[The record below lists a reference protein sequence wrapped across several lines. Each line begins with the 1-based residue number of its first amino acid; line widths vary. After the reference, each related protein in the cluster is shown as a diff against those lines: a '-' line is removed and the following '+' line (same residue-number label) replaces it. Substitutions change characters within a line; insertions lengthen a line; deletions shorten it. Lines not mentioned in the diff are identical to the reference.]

1 MPSPGPAGAGAL
13 DGQDVVWSPLWASF
27 LGGSLRRNLQA
38 GRQWGWGGLG
48 PRPVREQRC
57 RPAGRELELRGSHSK
72 GLQIPWRARWPFRV
86 DPSSGKETL
95 HGPVPG
101 CGPLWRVRH
110 ALGLGSSL
118 LPRAFP

>member
-1 MPSPGPAGAGAL
+1 MEPALGRFPGRKPEEE
-13 DGQDVVWSPLWASF
+13 ST
-27 LGGSLRRNLQA
+27 GGKA
-38 GRQWGWGGLG
+38 MGWGCLG

-72 GLQIPWRARWPFRV
+72 GLRIPWGARWPFRV

-101 CGPLWRVRH
+101 RGPLWRVRH